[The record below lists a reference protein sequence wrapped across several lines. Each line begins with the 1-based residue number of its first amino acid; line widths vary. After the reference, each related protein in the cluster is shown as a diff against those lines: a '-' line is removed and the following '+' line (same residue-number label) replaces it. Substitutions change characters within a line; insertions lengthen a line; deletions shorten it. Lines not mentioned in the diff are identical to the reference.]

1 MTRIPKIPPIPTEYV
16 EAIGFVVLLIVFVII
31 AAGVLEHIQSKS
43 ETEPEI
49 SEHKTESETNPETK
63 SETEALREDAQ
74 DIIDMINRRDNYYGE

>member
-1 MTRIPKIPPIPTEYV
+1 MMRISKIPAIPTEYI

-43 ETEPEI
+43 ETE
-49 SEHKTESETNPETK
+49 
-63 SETEALREDAQ
+63 ALREDAQ

>member
-1 MTRIPKIPPIPTEYV
+1 MTRIPKIPAISTEYV

-31 AAGVLEHIQSKS
+31 AAGILEHIQ
-43 ETEPEI
+43 
-49 SEHKTESETNPETK
+49 TK